1 MKKIIFDLDN
11 TLLFLS
17 KDWPIYYKKFIEK
30 YNINITPEYLYD
42 SIGSLEKNSSD
53 IIVTNDYFL
62 KYMYDKMS
70 LEITEKMLDDLLNC
84 YANIPLLYTDVV
96 YDILKYLSQKYELM
110 AYTDWFTKNQ
120 IERLKKYNL
129 DKFFCK
135 IYGWDILP
143 VKPSKIGLDTIIK
156 NKNKEDFIFIGDS
169 IEYDLELP
177 NSIGIDT
184 IFYNRK
190 RITQDKY
197 KEILNIEELKQIL

>member
-1 MKKIIFDLDN
+1 MKKLILDLDN

-17 KDWPIYYKKFIEK
+17 KDWTIYYKKFIEK

-53 IIVTNDYFL
+53 IIVTNEYFQ
-62 KYMYDKMS
+62 KYMYDNIS
-70 LEITEKMLDDLLNC
+70 LKITEKMLNDLLNY
-84 YANIPLLYTDVV
+84 YADIPLLYTDVV

-110 AYTDWFTKNQ
+110 AYTDWFTENQ
-120 IERLKKYNL
+120 IKRLKKYNL
-129 DKFFCK
+129 DEFFSK
-135 IYGWDILP
+135 VYGWDILP

-156 NKNKEDFIFIGDS
+156 DTNIEDFIFIGDS

-190 RITQDKY
+190 NIAQNKY